1 MFRTNATVFKL
12 VATTALGESETVFAG
27 TTVHSG
33 EFTGA
38 FDLEGIETLRANIDA
53 NAPKLETYFGD
64 EVTVTYADLRSA
76 ESTETLEL
84 TQALPVV
91 VGTDG
96 LITAFS
102 KAFENEELAV
112 ETKFRIAESY

>member
-1 MFRTNATVFKL
+1 MF
-12 VATTALGESETVFAG
+12 E

-38 FDLEGIETLRANIDA
+38 FDLEAIETPVPNNIDA

-112 ETKFRIAESY
+112 ETKFRIAELL